1 MCGVVAVHGALGDTP
16 SFERMQQAT
25 EARFQELSVRL
36 RRRHPPTAPAPAR
49 EWGLRNQGWYWL
61 EPDGCWLMSMEW
73 LLALHGLIGL
83 IGLIG

>member
-36 RRRHPPTAPAPAR
+36 RRRHPPITAPAPAR
-49 EWGLRNQGWYWL
+49 EVGLEELGL
-61 EPDGCWLMSMEW
+61 V
-73 LLALHGLIGL
+73 LARA
-83 IGLIG
+83 